1 MQADRD
7 LTNLIQMPFID
18 WETPGVP
25 ERIAHVG
32 ALGGKSFFRDTV
44 SGSFFLTIIET
55 HVVLLDA
62 VFDGFL

>member
-1 MQADRD
+1 MQADTD
-7 LTNLIQMPFID
+7 LTFII

-25 ERIAHVG
+25 ERMAHVG

-44 SGSFFLTIIET
+44 LGSFFLTIIET